1 MEIPEEEK
9 AQLEAE
15 TQEILADIERDH
27 QQEVEDTQP
36 VMEKVEEAPITE
48 KVETEKQ
55 EEAPLVEKKPAEI
68 KTEVSRQVPLAK
80 YQEKKSEW
88 KEEKTRLMEENQ
100 RLKAELE
107 KRNSQPAAEDIRLSE
122 IAQKWELDE
131 ELVKDLNQVFTK
143 NSIPDDVLQ
152 EINEL
157 REEKMISKQKEA
169 IENQYIEELSNLENT
184 FQDVDFS
191 LVDKAK
197 LKELAFSPA
206 YSKTPLDVIFK
217 AFKDDLIKPTPKKRV
232 ESSKPDKNWTDTKD
246 ITQYTDDDIA
256 KMSDEE
262 FDKYMD
268 AKGQGGLLSH

>member
-55 EEAPLVEKKPAEI
+55 EEAPLVEEKPAEI

-122 IAQKWELDE
+122 IAQK
-131 ELVKDLNQVFTK
+131 
-143 NSIPDDVLQ
+143 
-152 EINEL
+152 
-157 REEKMISKQKEA
+157 
-169 IENQYIEELSNLENT
+169 
-184 FQDVDFS
+184 
-191 LVDKAK
+191 
-197 LKELAFSPA
+197 
-206 YSKTPLDVIFK
+206 
-217 AFKDDLIKPTPKKRV
+217 
-232 ESSKPDKNWTDTKD
+232 
-246 ITQYTDDDIA
+246 
-256 KMSDEE
+256 
-262 FDKYMD
+262 
-268 AKGQGGLLSH
+268 